1 MWLWVQ
7 SSISLIDIVLFT
19 ACQMQYIIMIQLG
32 VLAISH
38 NVSLRWQYCAILLL
52 NSSQWMFHNAAR
64 AYYTTEPL
72 FQPST
77 CWTSS
82 PWPWKTPQRTFYIQ
96 ARILP
101 YWLATKNCQMI
112 PNNPN
117 ISKHFKIQSNIS
129 KYDQILS
136 EYCPTSNISAYQRW
150 STPLSFH
157 SPGDRIWKDLGLI
170 QALPVR
176 CGVGGTQSHIA
187 CQHVVR
193 AWQCCIWLQWFNR
206 LTHQTWWI

>member
-1 MWLWVQ
+1 MQ
-7 SSISLIDIVLFT
+7 FYYFIVPNECFI
-19 ACQMQYIIMIQLG
+19 MQPGPTIQPSPYSNL
-32 VLAISH
+32 
-38 NVSLRWQYCAILLL
+38 
-52 NSSQWMFHNAAR
+52 AR
-64 AYYTTEPL
+64 AGLHPHGHERP
-72 FQPST
+72 
-77 CWTSS
+77 
-82 PWPWKTPQRTFYIQ
+82 PQRTFYIQ

-117 ISKHFKIQSNIS
+117 ISKYFTIQSNIS

-136 EYCPTSNISAYQRW
+136 EYCPTSNISAYQRL
-150 STPLSFH
+150 SIPLSFH

-206 LTHQTWWI
+206 LTMFNPSNMMNLTIKKGG